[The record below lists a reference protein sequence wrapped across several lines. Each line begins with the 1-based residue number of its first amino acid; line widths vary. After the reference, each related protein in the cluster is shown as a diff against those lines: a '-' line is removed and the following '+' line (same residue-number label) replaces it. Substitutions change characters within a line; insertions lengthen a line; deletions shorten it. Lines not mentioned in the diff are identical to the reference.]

1 VLDGIVMEKLGVPTA
16 VICTE
21 PFISSGKAMAVAHGF
36 PDYPFVVIP
45 HPINATP
52 YEVLENWAEQCLP
65 DILDLLSPPDKQDI
79 RQRNRS

>member
-36 PDYPFVVIP
+36 PDYPFVIIP

-52 YEVLENWAEQCLP
+52 YDVLEKWAEDCLP
-65 DILDLLSPPDKQDI
+65 GVVRLLSVPQHED
-79 RQRNRS
+79 RT

>member
-1 VLDGIVMEKLGVPTA
+1 MEKLGIPAA

-36 PDYPFVVIP
+36 ADYPFVVVP

-52 YEVLENWAEQCLP
+52 FNMLDQWVENCLP
-65 DILDLLSPPDKQDI
+65 QVVRLLLI
-79 RQRNRS
+79 

>member
-1 VLDGIVMEKLGVPTA
+1 MEKRGIPSA

-52 YEVLENWAEQCLP
+52 FEQLDEWAEDCLQKVV
-65 DILDLLSPPDKQDI
+65 DLLY
-79 RQRNRS
+79 R

>member
-1 VLDGIVMEKLGVPTA
+1 MLDGIIMEKLGIPAA

-52 YEVLENWAEQCLP
+52 F
-65 DILDLLSPPDKQDI
+65 DILDQWVENCLPQIVGLLI
-79 RQRNRS
+79 I

>member
-1 VLDGIVMEKLGVPTA
+1 VLDGIVMEKLGIPAA

-52 YEVLENWAEQCLP
+52 F
-65 DILDLLSPPDKQDI
+65 DILDQWVENCLPQIVGLLI
-79 RQRNRS
+79 I

>member
-1 VLDGIVMEKLGVPTA
+1 MEKRGVPSA

-21 PFISSGKAMAVAHGF
+21 PFISSGKAMAVAHGV

-52 YEVLENWAEQCLP
+52 FEQLDEWAEDCLRKVV
-65 DILDLLSPPDKQDI
+65 DLLQK
-79 RQRNRS
+79 

>member
-36 PDYPFVVIP
+36 PDYPFAVIP
-45 HPINATP
+45 HPINATA
-52 YEVLENWAEQCLP
+52 YEVLDRWVEDSLP
-65 DILDLLSPPDKQDI
+65 EVVRLLVAQ
-79 RQRNRS
+79 

>member
-1 VLDGIVMEKLGVPTA
+1 MEKLGIPAA

-36 PDYPFVVIP
+36 PDYPFVVVP

-52 YEVLENWAEQCLP
+52 FNMLDQWVENCLP
-65 DILDLLSPPDKQDI
+65 QVVRLLLI
-79 RQRNRS
+79 